1 VPWQCGPTS
10 SSMQM
15 PSACLRALS
24 RQFRPSLTTLA
35 FVPPLPS
42 FTCDLLAR
50 LFSTLISRLSFP
62 ARQCHS
68 MSLRR
73 VYSWTSSWRWWCS
86 SRRRRCERGCTLRLG
101 CMRGRLLL
109 FGGGH
114 SLTSLSFSSSS
125 SSLRPRLARYPAP
138 SSPMRLTM
146 RRSRSSAFSDS
157 DSDDSSSG
165 RRSNVVPPVLL
176 FIGTRCAPLLFLPLR
191 SAQPLATVHPVQP
204 AAAPARFR
212 APPPPR

>member
-1 VPWQCGPTS
+1 MSRRASSAQRRGFPSSDRGCLASLWRRRACRLRPVGSACCLRAVCGLWRAWQVPWQCGPTS

-101 CMRGRLLL
+101 CMRGRL
-109 FGGGH
+109 
-114 SLTSLSFSSSS
+114 S
-125 SSLRPRLARYPAP
+125 
-138 SSPMRLTM
+138 
-146 RRSRSSAFSDS
+146 
-157 DSDDSSSG
+157 
-165 RRSNVVPPVLL
+165 
-176 FIGTRCAPLLFLPLR
+176 LFLLLLPPSDLVSLVIPLR
-191 SAQPLATVHPVQP
+191 RHP
-204 AAAPARFR
+204 
-212 APPPPR
+212 